1 MQTRGSDPAFDYITR
16 TFVGDEPAWIVAA
29 REQGERQRA
38 GLQMSA
44 YEGYLLQWLLRISGA
59 AKILEIGS
67 FMGVSAMWM
76 AGGLPAHGRI
86 TSLENGAD
94 YAALAKAHVAAS
106 PHKNAIEII
115 HANAHQWIAETPAT
129 PQWDWVFIDAEKL
142 GYADYLDAVLPRMNP
157 RGWIVGDNSLLFGAL
172 AGEELGI
179 ASPTAKAA
187 MLRFNET
194 LADSTRFESVL
205 LPTPEGLTVARLR

>member
-1 MQTRGSDPAFDYITR
+1 MHTRASDPALDYITR
-16 TFVGDEPAWIVAA
+16 IFVGDEPAWIVAA
-29 REQGERQRA
+29 RAEGERQRA
-38 GLQMSA
+38 GLQLSP
-44 YEGYLLQWLLRISGA
+44 YEGRLLQWLLQISGA
-59 AKILEIGS
+59 ATILEIGS

-76 AGGLPAHGRI
+76 ASGLPAHGHI
-86 TSLENGAD
+86 TSIENAAD

-106 PHKNAIEII
+106 PHAKRIDIV
-115 HANAHQWIAETPAT
+115 HANAHAWIAQTPAT
-129 PQWDWVFIDAEKL
+129 AQWDLVFIDAEKL

-157 RGWIVGDNSLLFGAL
+157 RGWIIGDNTLLFGAL
-172 AGEELGI
+172 AGDELGI

-194 LADSTRFESVL
+194 LSDRTRFESVM